1 MMMFRSLFLNR
12 ILQSNSFKKK
22 YIKLQRNVKDALND
36 AIKTIQK
43 EPTIGEDKK
52 GDLLGIK
59 IYKFKFQT
67 LLLLLAYRILN
78 NDTIYLEAFGPHENF
93 YRDLKK

>member
-1 MMMFRSLFLNR
+1 MNK

-22 YIKLQRNVKDALND
+22 YKKLHRNIKDALNS

-43 EPTIGEDKK
+43 ETYIGEDKK
-52 GDLLGIK
+52 GDLLGVK
-59 IYKFKFQT
+59 VYKFKFNN

-78 NDTIYLEAFGPHENF
+78 GDTIYLEAFGPHENF

>member
-1 MMMFRSLFLNR
+1 MNR
-12 ILQSNSFKKK
+12 ILQSNSFKNKYKK
-22 YIKLQRNVKDALND
+22 LHRNVKDALNE

-43 EPTIGEDKK
+43 EPNIGENKK
-52 GDLLGIK
+52 GDLLGVK
-59 IYKFKFQT
+59 VYKFKFNN

-93 YRDLKK
+93 YRDLKI